1 MIHGLKEVKA
11 SEAKGY
17 AVGIPRPGVR
27 DKTGLIFALLSILE

>member
-11 SEAKGY
+11 FKAKGY
-17 AVGIPRPGVR
+17 AVGIPRPEIR